1 MSVIFV
7 VAPIITP
14 VAWPIFAAAAAAA
27 AAQLGLRTASREL
40 VERQPGGVTLDVDNA
55 QALAEGVLPEQH
67 VEFTDGRVRVT
78 VTRDPRGKVTVHA
91 EGAGLSNAELTALG
105 EQLVQRTLQ
114 QYAYQRVTQTLL
126 ARDFKVV
133 HQERDA
139 NQVVRIKFRKFEP

>member
-7 VAPIITP
+7 IAPVITP
-14 VAWPIFAAAAAAA
+14 VAWPIFASALAAA
-27 AAQLGLRTASREL
+27 AAQLGLQSAGRTVTRTQDA
-40 VERQPGGVTLDVDNA
+40 GVTLDVDNA
-55 QALAEGVLPEQH
+55 ESLAEGVLPEQSLS
-67 VEFTDGRVRVT
+67 FGDGRVRVT
-78 VTRDPRGKVTVHA
+78 VTRDPRGKVSVHA
-91 EGAGLSNAELTALG
+91 EGAGLSNAELTSIG

>member
-1 MSVIFV
+1 MAFNRFE
-7 VAPIITP
+7 
-14 VAWPIFAAAAAAA
+14 FA
-27 AAQLGLRTASREL
+27 RSTS
-40 VERQPGGVTLDVDNA
+40 P
-55 QALAEGVLPEQH
+55 
-67 VEFTDGRVRVT
+67 
-78 VTRDPRGKVTVHA
+78 KVSVHA
-91 EGAGLSNAELTALG
+91 EGAGLSNAELTSIG